1 LSAAS
6 GCTRTMAAARAPGS
20 IRAAREKEGIM
31 EKDGRISHI
40 AAWLVS
46 VATLLFGLVSGS
58 AAVVFVA
65 RLVDAFNANPGVSGL
80 LATAAVFAVP
90 STAILGVLR
99 FFRGRVSPGWPVVG
113 ALVGGGFFVYWWWYF
128 TTHPVI
134 IDLGDGCFA
143 GC

>member
-1 LSAAS
+1 MGAPAPWQPPELPVAS
-6 GCTRTMAAARAPGS
+6 GQHG
-20 IRAAREKEGIM
+20 EKEDIM
-31 EKDGRISHI
+31 ERDGRMVDYV
-40 AAWLVS
+40 AAGVVS
-46 VATLLFGLVSGS
+46 ILTFLLGLVSGS

-65 RLVDAFNANPGVSGL
+65 RLVDSFNANPGVSEL

-113 ALVGGGFFVYWWWYF
+113 ALLGGGFFVYWWWYF
-128 TTHPVI
+128 ATHPVM
-134 IDLGDGCFA
+134 IDLGEGCFA